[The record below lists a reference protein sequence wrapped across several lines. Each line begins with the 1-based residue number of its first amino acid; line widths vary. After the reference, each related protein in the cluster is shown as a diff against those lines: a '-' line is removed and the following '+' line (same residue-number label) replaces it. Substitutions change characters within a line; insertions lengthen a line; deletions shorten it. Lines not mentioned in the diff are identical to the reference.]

1 MISLVHLRD
10 LEMNIH
16 MSGKL
21 RYYFGT
27 MNSLKSG
34 TLLTKAYQFKEA
46 GSEVILMKPAFDTRN
61 EGVIQ
66 SRAITSS
73 QSCYVFDKD
82 KDLFQFVYSI
92 MGQLLTEGKNLNQVV
107 VFVDEVNFITPEQVE
122 QLWRL
127 TRSPY
132 KINVFAYGLKNTY
145 QNKLFDAAEK
155 LLSLAD
161 TSEEI
166 KSMCSSCSNK
176 ATTHLRYIGSTP
188 VFDGEACVVGD
199 VTGEERYV
207 SVCQSCW
214 HKAYDNALVSE

>member
-1 MISLVHLRD
+1 
-10 LEMNIH
+10 
-16 MSGKL
+16 MSKL

-34 TLLTKAYQFKEA
+34 TLLTKAHQFREA
-46 GSEVILMKPAFDTRN
+46 GCEVILMKPAFDTRE
-61 EGVIQ
+61 EGMIH

-73 QSCYVFDKD
+73 QPAYVFDENKN
-82 KDLFQFVYSI
+82 LFQFVYSL
-92 MGQLLTEGKNLNQVV
+92 MGQLLTEGKSLNKVV

-122 QLWRL
+122 QLWQL

-145 QNKLFDAAEK
+145 QNKLFPSAKK

-166 KSMCSSCSNK
+166 KSMCNLCSDK
-176 ATTHLRYIGSTP
+176 ATTHLRYINDTP
-188 VFDGEACVVGD
+188 VFDGEECIVGD
-199 VTGEERYV
+199 VNGKERYE

-214 HKAYDNALVSE
+214 HKVYNDAQDDK